1 MPYRKIIGACM
12 AKRLYPTDKQ
22 REFVGKII
30 EGNSL
35 ADSYR
40 AAYDAEGMQAQTVR
54 REAHRLTKSHNV
66 AAMLD
71 GARQEEARGIQRS
84 LSLRRRWILERLVGE
99 AEADDSPPAARVRA
113 LELLARQAGLFDSAE
128 DRSDA
133 RANASEAD
141 LAAELEAR
149 LGAILHDGSVD
160 VTNEM
165 LGDETPGAKEVGSD
179 DDPLPP

>member
-1 MPYRKIIGACM
+1 M
-12 AKRLYPTDKQ
+12 ARRLYPTDKQ
-22 REFVGKII
+22 RDFVGKII

-40 AAYDAEGMQAQTVR
+40 AAYDAEGMQPQTVR
-54 REAHRLTKSHNV
+54 REAHRLTQRHNV
-66 AAMLD
+66 ATMLE
-71 GARQEEARGIQRS
+71 GARRDEARGLQRS
-84 LSLRRRWILERLVGE
+84 LSLRRRWILERLVSE
-99 AEADDSPPAARVRA
+99 AEDDESPPASRVRA

-128 DRSDA
+128 ERSDA

-149 LGAILHDGSVD
+149 LGAILSEGAVD

-165 LGDETPGAKEVGSD
+165 LGDETPGVKKVGSD
-179 DDPLPP
+179 DDPSPL